1 MSQSKKAKNTQA
13 ADCSEE
19 ISEAQILLIEDFV
32 NKVGSFEKAKQAL
45 GTLTEIRE
53 AA

>member
-1 MSQSKKAKNTQA
+1 MSQSSKAKNIKA

-19 ISEAQILLIEDFV
+19 ISEAQVLLIEDFV

-45 GTLTEIRE
+45 STLTEIRD